1 MEHTQASQHCQVAAR
16 LFCKLPLGTSRQSAA
31 SNCFADSSAF
41 QIHNQLS

>member
-16 LFCKLPLGTSRQSAA
+16 LFCELPLGTSRQIAA
-31 SNCFADSSAF
+31 TNCSADSSAS